1 MFGRLW
7 VPEEL
12 LDETYAR
19 GLLRDYF
26 RRDDGGWVYSGAMF
40 DTYPAE
46 PATAAASQP
55 AAANAITD
63 SDIVALS
70 MLGIR
75 ATGYEALIITRYTT
89 REIEALLAKIRA
101 DALIDEDES
110 AGLLSPDG
118 PAWKLWELL
127 RDVKDRTKDARFG
140 TVAAGK
146 ILARKRP
153 GLVPIGD
160 SRIAAVFRRPP
171 PDRDERWWDDVRSAS
186 LYPRKTAAGT
196 TLWRY
201 LDRIKDEEN
210 LAHLPTLRVLDIIG
224 WMHARQRVSAIRNLP
239 PLARP
244 PNEARSAVQRGW
256 PGLACCPSTT
266 CVTFVLQ
273 CSLRRSAVSV
283 AVSQVSVNRAYVSGV

>member
-1 MFGRLW
+1 MPIFGGLW
-7 VPEEL
+7 VPDEL

-19 GLLRDYF
+19 GLLRGYF
-26 RRDDGGWVYSGAMF
+26 RRDGGGWMYSGAMF

-46 PATAAASQP
+46 PATAAVTQP
-55 AAANAITD
+55 AAVNVITD

-75 ATGYEALIITRYTT
+75 ATGYEALIITRDTSQ
-89 REIEALLAKIRA
+89 EIEALLAEIGA
-101 DALIDEDES
+101 DALIDDDQS

-140 TVAAGK
+140 AVAAGK

-153 GLVPIGD
+153 GLVPIED

-186 LYPRKTAAGT
+186 LDRRKRAGGT
-196 TLWRY
+196 TLWGY
-201 LDRIKDEEN
+201 LDRIKCEEC

-224 WMHARQRVSAIRNLP
+224 WMHARSSPRVNA
-239 PLARP
+239 
-244 PNEARSAVQRGW
+244 
-256 PGLACCPSTT
+256 
-266 CVTFVLQ
+266 
-273 CSLRRSAVSV
+273 
-283 AVSQVSVNRAYVSGV
+283 